1 MSKIK
6 HKHTPGP
13 WKRKHVFG
21 GNNQIYGL
29 AGEYITRDVDNG
41 ERYVC
46 RMDGSTHAAIG
57 QIANANLISAA
68 PELLQAV
75 EHSLK
80 VTHWLLG
87 GERVRLD
94 NERLLDVRAEE
105 PPIIRMYKRRID
117 NLTKLIKK
125 AKGE

>member
-68 PELLQAV
+68 PELLEVLV
-75 EHSLK
+75 EI
-80 VTHWLLG
+80 
-87 GERVRLD
+87 LD
-94 NERLLDVRAEE
+94 DQGYLDDDAEDFEYEIKQGNLRAE
-105 PPIIRMYKRRID
+105 MYYNAWKV
-117 NLTKLIKK
+117 IKK
-125 AKGE
+125 ARGE